1 MNHPSLF
8 LETLRLLIRWEA
20 LRVLRLLAIPLILA
34 SVVGTGAAEDA
45 NDELFF
51 DACIQSSSD
60 RMRSLPPRLRSVYG
74 FLVWTAIDEAAQACE
89 DSNLSLGALVGKR
102 LEDEG
107 FYFTEGVEE
116 DTTCAAVKLRLEASV
131 RLRVNVHAEETGPE
145 AFCIAASKAIGR
157 QDIEFWL
164 SIARH
169 R

>member
-1 MNHPSLF
+1 M
-8 LETLRLLIRWEA
+8 
-20 LRVLRLLAIPLILA
+20 LRLLAIPLILA

-116 DTTCAAVKLRLEASV
+116 AATDASRSSIRWPRRINSAVLEVTPAS
-131 RLRVNVHAEETGPE
+131 N
-145 AFCIAASKAIGR
+145 F
-157 QDIEFWL
+157 
-164 SIARH
+164 ARAP
-169 R
+169 